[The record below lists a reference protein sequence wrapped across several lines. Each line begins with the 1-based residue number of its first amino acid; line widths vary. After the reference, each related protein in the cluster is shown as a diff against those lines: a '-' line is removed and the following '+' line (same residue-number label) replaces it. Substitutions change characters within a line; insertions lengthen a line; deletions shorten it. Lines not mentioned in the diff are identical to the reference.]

1 MSARPRVST
10 WLRRPTANNVRGT
23 KFDNEQPQVIM
34 EKIAAHVP
42 KGQVA
47 REDKVNRPPLYRM
60 LEHE

>member
-1 MSARPRVST
+1 
-10 WLRRPTANNVRGT
+10 
-23 KFDNEQPQVIM
+23 M

-42 KGQVA
+42 KGQVS